1 MSACIATLPNAPD
14 ARDHAT
20 IAIINGQVVAAAGRK
35 SDFPNTFLNTV
46 SRTNVYDF
54 KTGDWS
60 KQANIPTARAGTMTV
75 AHNDEVV
82 VIGGETI
89 NGAHDDVE
97 AYNVKTGKWRKLNPL
112 NRARHSGAAAFISGV
127 LHVVSGS
134 ERRGGGGESS
144 SHEALIP

>member
-1 MSACIATLPNAPD
+1 M
-14 ARDHAT
+14 
-20 IAIINGQVVAAAGRK
+20 AAAGRK

-60 KQANIPTARAGTMTV
+60 REANIPTARAGTMTV

-97 AYNVKTGKWRKLNPL
+97 AYNVKTGKWRKLNSL
-112 NRARHSGAAAFISGV
+112 SQARHSGAAAFISGV